1 VTDVACYVVIQD
13 STSVINDPEVIANHP
28 DDGDFLEY
36 FDHFDAPDLK
46 ADLRPVLMFRVNPQ
60 MDDGEEVRLYIYL
73 NDVVIVDITYNT
85 GMHRS
90 WHEVVEANVL
100 RSSNNSM
107 HAVALGRELHIS
119 DLVMMYRAEI

>member
-36 FDHFDAPDLK
+36 FDQFDAPDLK

-60 MDDGEEVRLYIYL
+60 MDDGEEVHLYIYL

-100 RSSNNSM
+100 RRTDNAM
-107 HAVALGRELHIS
+107 HAVAIGRELHIS